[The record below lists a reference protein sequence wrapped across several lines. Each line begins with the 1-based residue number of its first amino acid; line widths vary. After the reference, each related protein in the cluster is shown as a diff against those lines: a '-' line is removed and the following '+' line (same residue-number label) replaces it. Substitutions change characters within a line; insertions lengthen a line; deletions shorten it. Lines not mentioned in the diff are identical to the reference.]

1 MQFSRRV
8 IILVLSCFLAT
19 ACHDQDQPDKT
30 NAEKANIAVVEQ
42 MPGVTPFITNVA
54 LRLDD
59 FTDLDSVTYTITPKP
74 GTFSKPVSVT
84 YTRAR
89 LERTGAWRPDGSRLT
104 FAVFGL
110 YANYQNAVTI
120 TATFRDASVHVEH
133 LNVAAPVYAGQAS
146 VYNTPIVRTPRGAAS
161 PGFDYIMIQN
171 GLSTPAVVDTD
182 GNLRWI
188 GTGLSDSMAS
198 LFDTDAFFVGALNT
212 PQLFRIE
219 LDGTYAAFPIK
230 SASYTNFHHDLVRG
244 KTGLLA
250 EFNAVEGGTTRIGS
264 TLAEISPTGEVLKEW
279 NMSTI
284 FREAMR
290 AGGDDPS
297 NFVRDGVDWF
307 HMNSAVYVAA
317 DDSILVSSR
326 ENFVAKLD
334 YATGRIK
341 WLFGD
346 TTKHWYVDYP
356 SLRALALRLTNGTP
370 PIGQHSVS
378 ITSNGELL
386 LFNNGT
392 GSIEQ
397 PAGAATGVTLDYST
411 ASRYAIDEQ
420 ARTASETWAY
430 SPSVRVYSAFC
441 SSAYETK
448 PGQYLL
454 AYSLAEAYTRARLVG
469 VDNAG
474 NVAFDFEYPAGNR
487 CFEAFNSKAI
497 NFSGLKLE

>member
-1 MQFSRRV
+1 MSLLRRV
-8 IILVLSCFLAT
+8 IIIVLSCFLVT
-19 ACHDQDQPDKT
+19 ACHDQGEPDKT
-30 NAEKANIAVVEQ
+30 NAEKANITVVEQ
-42 MPGVTPFITNVA
+42 TPGVTPFINNVT
-54 LRLDD
+54 LRLDG

-74 GTFSKPVSVT
+74 GTFSKPVTVT

-89 LERTGAWRPDGSRLT
+89 LERMGAWRADGSRLT

-110 YANYQNAVTI
+110 YANYQNAVDI
-120 TATFRDASVHVEH
+120 TATFRDASTHVEH
-133 LNVAAPVYAGQAS
+133 LNIAAPAYVGQAS

-161 PGFDYIMIQN
+161 PGFDYIVIQN
-171 GLSTPAVVDTD
+171 GLTTPAVVDTD

-198 LFDTDAFFVGALNT
+198 LFDTDAFFVGALKS
-212 PQLFRIE
+212 PQLFRVE
-219 LDGTYAAFPIK
+219 LNGTYASFPIK

-244 KTGLLA
+244 KVGMLA
-250 EFNAVEGGTTRIGS
+250 EFDAVEGGTTRFES

-279 NMSTI
+279 DMSKI
-284 FREAMR
+284 FRDTMR

-307 HMNSAVYVAA
+307 HLNSAIYVAA

-341 WLFGD
+341 WLLGD

-356 SLRALALRLTNGTP
+356 SLRALALRLTNGKP

-392 GSIEQ
+392 GSVNQ
-397 PAGAATGVTLDYST
+397 PAGTAAGITLNYST

-420 ARTASETWAY
+420 ARTAAETWAY
-430 SPSVRVYSAFC
+430 SPSVPVYSAYC
-441 SSAYETK
+441 SSAYESK

-454 AYSLAEAYTRARLVG
+454 AYSLAETNTRSRLVG

-474 NVAFDFEYPAGNR
+474 NVAFDFEYPVSIG
-487 CFEAFNSKAI
+487 CFESFNSKTI
-497 NFSGLKLE
+497 NFSGLRLE